1 MGPPAITILGG
12 GISGLTLAHYLRQA
26 LGPAARLTIVEA
38 SDRLGGWVQTVEE
51 KGFLFERG
59 PRSFRP
65 SMSGAELLRLTESLG
80 LAPQA
85 IAPAPGGS
93 ARMIWL
99 DGAICPLPSSL
110 AGALFG
116 GNPAM
121 AGVPLAAL
129 RELFVPRSGLP
140 DESIHDFVSRRFG
153 EHAATTLLDPMVSGI
168 YSGDTKK
175 LSVRSC
181 FGVLHEAEKSSGS
194 VVRALLKKQLAAA
207 AAAAAAA
214 GGGRGGGEGAGAAA
228 SDFER
233 HMGRQ
238 VSVSFERGMQT
249 LTDELEA
256 RARADP
262 NTELLTQTRAVAM
275 HQQIGGA
282 ATAAAAAAS
291 ATATAFAAAG
301 TGGLQLELEGAGAQ
315 GGRAVRH
322 ADHVFTTIPAPALG
336 SLVQD
341 SAAVAV
347 AAGAAEAV
355 GVREKLASDLHGIEY
370 SSVAVVNL
378 GYERGVLQEE
388 GFGFL
393 VPSNQADANVLGVT
407 FDSSC
412 FAQQNRTPWQT
423 RLTVMAGGA
432 HRPEIAGLSQ
442 AALEEL
448 AIEAVR
454 HHLRIEVAPDVAIA
468 GVAHQAIPQYRVGHW
483 ALAEGIEQGFR
494 RLYGGSVTPMGNWL
508 RGVGISDCVA
518 NARGAADDFAATA
531 GVQQAQLTSL
541 ELEALRAEVALLRD
555 RVGQLEKA
563 NLDFSF
569 MVADEVG
576 NAAQP

>member
-207 AAAAAAA
+207 AA
-214 GGGRGGGEGAGAAA
+214 GGGGGDGEGAGAAA
-228 SDFER
+228 SDFED

-282 ATAAAAAAS
+282 AAAA
-291 ATATAFAAAG
+291 ATATAFAAGG
-301 TGGLQLELEGAGAQ
+301 TGGVQLELEGEGAR

-341 SAAVAV
+341 DSAAGGGA
-347 AAGAAEAV
+347 AAEAEAAR
-355 GVREKLASDLHGIEY
+355 VREKLASDLHGIEY

-454 HHLRIEVAPDVAIA
+454 HHLRIEAAPDIAIA

-518 NARGAADDFAATA
+518 NARGAADDFAAAA

-576 NAAQP
+576 NAVQP